1 MTGLRELDVR
11 VDLHCH
17 EAEWEDTT
25 EEREKKL
32 LSGLAKCRGL
42 MAFYIVVE
50 HWNQNGFDYGEGAK
64 SWREELARKVT
75 RPRGHIEEIE
85 DKTFAVDLGY
95 VADEGSIH
103 GAPCH
108 YQSV

>member
-11 VDLHCH
+11 VFLHSH

-42 MAFYIVVE
+42 VAFNVMVE
-50 HWNQNGFDYGEGAK
+50 HWDHDGFDGGEGARR
-64 SWREELARKVT
+64 WREELARKVT
-75 RPRGHIEEIE
+75 RPRGHVEEIE
-85 DKTFAVDLGY
+85 DIDFCG
-95 VADEGSIH
+95 
-103 GAPCH
+103 
-108 YQSV
+108 